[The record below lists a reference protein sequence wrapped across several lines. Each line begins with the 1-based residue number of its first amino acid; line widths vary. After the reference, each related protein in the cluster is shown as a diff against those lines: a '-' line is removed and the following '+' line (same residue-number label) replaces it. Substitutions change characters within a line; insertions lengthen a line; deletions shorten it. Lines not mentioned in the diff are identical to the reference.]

1 MQSGRKICNFLNLL
15 IRFLNLLILMATLG
29 ICESYF
35 NTMSVLSKQSQERA
49 SKNPSEGQK

>member
-1 MQSGRKICNFLNLL
+1 MQGGSKIFNLLNLL
-15 IRFLNLLILMATLG
+15 IRFLNLLISVATLG

-35 NTMSVLSKQSQERA
+35 NIMSVLSKQSQERV